1 MQVEI
6 AVVALIGAS
15 VSALNMY
22 TSCTCIRVARCFFS
36 GLFFAYFLGEDM
48 VNVFQHVFSF
58 KVSTGG
64 TVFMCGF
71 LGSALLER
79 VLMIINA
86 FTLKKWTIEK

>member
-6 AVVALIGAS
+6 AVIALIGAS

-22 TSCTCIRVARCFFS
+22 SSYTCIRVARCFFS
-36 GLFFAYFLGEDM
+36 GLFFAYFLGEDI
-48 VNVFQHVFSF
+48 VNICQHVFNF

-64 TVFMCGF
+64 IVFLSGF

-79 VLMIINA
+79 ILMVVNA
-86 FTLKKWTIEK
+86 FTMKKWTAEV